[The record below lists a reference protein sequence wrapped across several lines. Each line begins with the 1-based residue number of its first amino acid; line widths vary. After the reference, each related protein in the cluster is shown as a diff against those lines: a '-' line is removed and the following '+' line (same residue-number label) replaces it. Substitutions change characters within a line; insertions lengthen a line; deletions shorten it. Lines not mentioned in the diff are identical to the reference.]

1 MAPLRTLWRWTWADE
16 GRVVVDW
23 RAWVAVSRG
32 ATIWGVVLLL
42 AWIEDSNPELWI
54 NHRPAYLE
62 AVRVAIDCFVA
73 ERWGV
78 VVMWGLLISPPLLP
92 LGGPDM
98 PCSTA

>member
-1 MAPLRTLWRWTWADE
+1 MWADE

-42 AWIEDSNPELWI
+42 AWTKGDSRIEDSNPRLLI
-54 NHRPAYLE
+54 DHRLAYWE

-73 ERWGV
+73 ERLGV
-78 VVMWGLLISPPLLP
+78 VVNWDLQLSPPLLP